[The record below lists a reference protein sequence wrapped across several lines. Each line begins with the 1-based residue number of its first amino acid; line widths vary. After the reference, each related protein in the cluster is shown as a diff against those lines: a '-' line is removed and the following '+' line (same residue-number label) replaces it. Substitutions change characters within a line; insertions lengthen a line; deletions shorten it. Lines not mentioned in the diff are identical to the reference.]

1 MCAVAS
7 RRHHSI
13 RWPPAEP
20 QRGACQGA
28 AGVPRRRTMAGR
40 PLAPP
45 LRSRSPRQ
53 RRYRGGGGSFLKV
66 FRVLSIFS
74 LSLCL
79 FASLPLCLSASLP
92 PAFLPLCPS
101 FPPSLRPPSRS
112 NKRSPVPPP
121 PCLEGVQILREGW
134 ESEPGWPD
142 PCSKGDKWLWC
153 WRVAMSAPCGFPLC
167 IPRVT

>member
-1 MCAVAS
+1 MQSRRGVIILLDGLPPSRSEGPVRAPPGSRGAAQWPAARS
-7 RRHHSI
+7 RRHFGVA
-13 RWPPAEP
+13 R
-20 QRGACQGA
+20 RGS
-28 AGVPRRRTMAGR
+28 AGT
-40 PLAPP
+40 
-45 LRSRSPRQ
+45 
-53 RRYRGGGGSFLKV
+53 GGGG
-66 FRVLSIFS
+66 LSLRSLEFCLSS
-74 LSLCL
+74 LSL
-79 FASLPLCLSASLP
+79 FASLPLCLNCLFASCLS
-92 PAFLPLCPS
+92 AFLPLFPS
-101 FPPSLRPPSRS
+101 FPPSPSRS

>member
-53 RRYRGGGGSFLKV
+53 RRYRGGGSFLKV

-79 FASLPLCLSASLP
+79 FASLSQLPLCLLPFCLCAPLSLLPSLP
-92 PAFLPLCPS
+92 L
-101 FPPSLRPPSRS
+101 SLKQAKP
-112 NKRSPVPPP
+112 RSPSPVSR
-121 PCLEGVQILREGW
+121 GR
-134 ESEPGWPD
+134 PD
-142 PCSKGDKWLWC
+142 P
-153 WRVAMSAPCGFPLC
+153 
-167 IPRVT
+167 PRGLGVRAGMA